1 MSREEVLSKV
11 NDIFIDAFDREDLR
25 IGFET
30 TAADVEG
37 WDSLMQMNLIEMIED
52 EFGIHFNMDEVV
64 EMENVDSIIDS
75 IMVRIG

>member
-30 TAADVEG
+30 TAADVE
-37 WDSLMQMNLIEMIED
+37 
-52 EFGIHFNMDEVV
+52 
-64 EMENVDSIIDS
+64 
-75 IMVRIG
+75 RRC